1 MSFSGPCYVGPEVVR
16 EPVVLQLMTEAEV
29 YPALL
34 RIIGDP
40 GRASAAVTALQE
52 VGHNGP
58 ELERSRSFL
67 AYAEGYKLWL
77 QAGLGLLTSGELQE
91 IGQAA
96 PSVVSA
102 FKQRIDQKGNPFK
115 NS

>member
-1 MSFSGPCYVGPEVVR
+1 
-16 EPVVLQLMTEAEV
+16 MTEAEV

-40 GRASAAVTALQE
+40 VRVNEAVAALQE

-96 PSVVSA
+96 PSVVAA
-102 FKQRIDQKGNPFK
+102 FKQRIDQKGNPFR